1 MDQRKVERTIACD
14 RVSYRV
20 GDTTAREP
28 LRNLSVN
35 GCQIG
40 GALGQFG
47 KGDPIEVTL
56 IDGISV
62 VGVVAWKRD
71 DEFGVAFD
79 RPISD
84 VTVRYLGAALAQIPL
99 RGPEL
104 DRFGRPLPP
113 LGRLDN
119 PRAAAR

>member
-84 VTVRYLGAALAQIPL
+84 VTVRPRMLNVARSTCAQSGSRRALRIT
-99 RGPEL
+99 
-104 DRFGRPLPP
+104 
-113 LGRLDN
+113 
-119 PRAAAR
+119 